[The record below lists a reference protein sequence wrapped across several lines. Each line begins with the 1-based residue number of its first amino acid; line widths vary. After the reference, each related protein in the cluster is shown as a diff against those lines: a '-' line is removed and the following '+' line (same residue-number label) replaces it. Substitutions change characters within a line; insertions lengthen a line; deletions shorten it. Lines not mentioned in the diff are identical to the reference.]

1 MQATRIVKM
10 VEQTQLSE
18 LTPYLGQKVEI
29 IIFPIEEMEQSRT
42 QTVTALFEIIDEC
55 AGQIVPWT
63 REELYDRNVFS

>member
-29 IIFPIEEMEQSRT
+29 IIFPIEEMEQNSP
-42 QTVTALFEIIDEC
+42 QAVTSLFEIIDEC
-55 AGQIVPWT
+55 AGQIAPWT